1 MKAILTNK
9 GEKAQGL
16 RIIKKIKEKSTD
28 KQRRLR
34 RNDQLGKEK
43 SRSVLSEKI
52 VKKTVKDRELSIVLS
67 VADIL
72 CRVKTE
78 N

>member
-28 KQRRLR
+28 KKRRLR

-43 SRSVLSEKI
+43 SRSVLS
-52 VKKTVKDRELSIVLS
+52 
-67 VADIL
+67 
-72 CRVKTE
+72 
-78 N
+78 